1 MASDNPAPAPTGFA
15 ALVAVANG
23 EAEGIRALSSEAIQK
38 RLENYDK
45 NYPYSIGL
53 FIVIISLTVMVLIV
67 LLLRWWLSW
76 RYHGRLILEDWLML
90 PAAVFLCGLTANTTF
105 GIATAGL
112 GKHIWQMTYEETVRV
127 LPVLYVHMPAYIIS
141 TFFTQM
147 SILAC
152 AHRIVGH
159 ASCPWLRWLVRLGFW
174 HWVIWLPTTLS
185 VFLTQCLP
193 IQSNYTLSMRFDPN
207 TKCKSY
213 IPVYVIVAT
222 VHVIV
227 DFAILAVP
235 IYLVLKLR
243 LPIRKKIAA
252 LALSSLGFLAA
263 SCSIFRAAFAVL
275 YSRSA
280 DITFIASW
288 IAISSHL
295 EISLAIIASSLPRLR
310 QRFSLRA
317 STAMVA
323 LSDNTPSKQQQAVN
337 PHLKSA
343 TKHDSHR
350 SGVGNHFDRES
361 QLSGESEKKLNNEN
375 DIGLAI

>member
-1 MASDNPAPAPTGFA
+1 
-15 ALVAVANG
+15 
-23 EAEGIRALSSEAIQK
+23 
-38 RLENYDK
+38 
-45 NYPYSIGL
+45 
-53 FIVIISLTVMVLIV
+53 
-67 LLLRWWLSW
+67 
-76 RYHGRLILEDWLML
+76 
-90 PAAVFLCGLTANTTF
+90 
-105 GIATAGL
+105 
-112 GKHIWQMTYEETVRV
+112 
-127 LPVLYVHMPAYIIS
+127 MPAYIIS

-159 ASCPWLRWLVRLGFW
+159 ASSPWLLWLVRLGFL
-174 HWVIWLPTTLS
+174 HWIIWLPTTLS

-193 IQSNYTLSMRFDPN
+193 IQSNYNLSMRFDPN

-222 VHVIV
+222 IHVIV

-235 IYLVLKLR
+235 IFLVLKLQ
-243 LPIRKKIAA
+243 LPARKKVTA

-275 YSRSA
+275 YSKTT

-288 IAISSHL
+288 IAICSHL

-323 LSDNTPSKQQQAVN
+323 LSDNSNTPSKHHEAIGRR
-337 PHLKSA
+337 LKLT
-343 TKHDSHR
+343 TKHVSHR
-350 SGVGNHFDRES
+350 SKADAGFNKES
-361 QLSGESEKKLNNEN
+361 QLSGESEKKVLKIEG
-375 DIGLAI
+375 DIGLAM